1 MTSGA
6 LAVLEIEKGIR
17 EMNPYDIVL
26 VDLKMPDMDGIQTT
40 KAIRRLVG
48 AETLVVVM
56 TAYEWKELEQM
67 QGMQVWTFLSP
78 SRCSVPSW

>member
-1 MTSGA
+1 
-6 LAVLEIEKGIR
+6 
-17 EMNPYDIVL
+17 MNPYDIVL

-56 TAYEWKELEQM
+56 TAYEWKELEADASIARNL
-67 QGMQVWTFLSP
+67 V
-78 SRCSVPSW
+78 